1 MVKNLSTIERS
12 KQVRLGRNQPDQ
24 QAENTIIVNAS
35 DRVIEAPQ
43 AGFYVAPI
51 RVLGQS
57 EALSNAIAYDQTT
70 GELVDSGISVVPQN
84 LQGVSEE
91 GNTTTE
97 TLQLASFITSSNVS
111 VANAELQHTL
121 SVGSNLYV
129 DDVTSNAILTVLGN
143 VYIGGSLTTVGDI
156 TAVQTKNLDISDPII
171 SLGKNNTDVNFPFD
185 LGIIMNRPIIDQGAL
200 GDLIEHV
207 AVVYDEDK
215 DELRIGYTENDASDR
230 FIDIVESKSL
240 EMNIFGNVAAY
251 TYLGDGTTLT
261 GVALETDMV
270 SNVGRIA
277 VLETDLDSNA
287 GRVSTLEQ
295 NLDSNASILT
305 DAVNDL
311 ADNSSRVTSLR
322 TDVDSNS
329 FRLSSLTT
337 WHLSNVIRIANLE
350 SNLTDNSN
358 RITDLSGL
366 LASNATAITT
376 LSSRLE
382 NNSFRISVNSSNI
395 ANLYITTDNLSTN
408 LQSNSARITT
418 LEALTDAHELQI
430 SNLETDTFSNTLRLS
445 NTEANVVSLQITSS
459 NNEANIGTLFA
470 YSTSNSARISALET
484 DPVFQG
490 VITGDG
496 GAISN
501 ITLQH
506 VSDYG
511 NTVSNTIQFTGS
523 NAFVTSGRVGI
534 MTDLPS
540 NLYALDVNGNV
551 YANGIFVPNGTE
563 ITGNLNKLT
572 GNTVIYGNLNVYGST
587 SYLKTENVFIKDPIL
602 GIGNNGSADTGVI
615 VASQGSSN
623 VAFGFNNTLQ
633 EYIMAF
639 TEDGVQGVTLTPDE
653 TKMLNVH
660 VFGTL
665 FTQNNLGVA
674 NTSPVHLLDV
684 GSNIFATESG
694 NLNAIK
700 VIASSDVVTP
710 KVTTEGV
717 SLTLDA
723 RETVVTGNLVI
734 EGDTTFVH
742 SNDLVVEDT
751 VVILGNN
758 NSIASTDLGLHMI
771 RPDANV
777 LVVYKGS
784 ENELVIAHSI
794 THETPDT
801 TKQMNVHVY
810 GSTFIDTSVNVG
822 SNTYLSDFEI
832 IAPIYHGDGGLLS
845 NLVTDLQS
853 VSNNGAETDRTVTF
867 SNVTTGI
874 LVDSNVVVTSNVT
887 AGVYYGDGQ
896 FLDNISNSATL
907 TQTIT
912 DLRTDIESNA
922 TIINDSIIANVN
934 TIHTEMASN
943 AVAFYEAMATNTATI
958 YTQMA
963 SNAVA
968 FYTQME
974 TNAAAIY
981 TQMATNA
988 VAIYTQMASNA
999 DAIYTDVYTQM
1010 ETNAAAIYTQM
1021 ASNADAIYTDVYTQ
1035 METNAAAIY
1044 TQMATNAA
1052 AIYTQMASNADA
1064 IYTDVYTQME
1074 TNAAAIYTQMATNAA
1089 AIYTQMAS
1097 NADAI
1102 YTDVYTQMATNAVAF
1117 YTQMASNAD
1126 AIYTDVYTQMA
1137 TNAAAIYTQMAS
1149 NADAIYTDV
1158 YTQMETNAVA
1168 FYTQMASNAAAVYTQ
1183 MAANAVTI
1191 YTAMESNAATIFGQ
1205 MESNASTIYTQ
1216 MASNAVAA
1224 YEAMAANATTMY
1236 SALHANVQLLAPKLD
1251 PVFESN
1257 ITVSNNLV
1265 VSDLTPSRVVVVG
1278 ANNELVDYAGLT
1290 FASDTLTVDGDADIS
1305 GNLTVRGTT
1314 TYLQTINSTVSD
1326 ALMEVGAGNS
1336 VDTLDL
1342 GVIFSRPSTN
1352 VGIGFRGDENEF
1364 MIGHTLSAPDQSD
1377 LTPDTG
1383 NALQLHV
1390 YGEVLSEGLDVRGSA
1405 NTGSITTL
1413 DASVNG
1419 NLTVTSTDDTA
1430 SAAPE
1435 LTLFKNSATPA
1446 NADYLGQLRFQGENS
1461 AGGSVVYSKI
1471 TGKIGEVTQGSE
1483 DGIIEFAFQ
1492 RNSTQTIGGRW
1503 TSDALKLI
1511 NDTGLEVAGNV
1522 AVDTDTLFVDVSAD
1536 KVGVNTTA
1544 PGFELDVRGDANVA
1558 TLNVYTI
1565 QGLQTLSFNSENT
1578 TVPPLQL
1585 TAGVLNDGVGALRID
1600 SVEPDIFLNDT
1611 DGGFSTVTF
1620 ADNGTS
1626 YAAFGRNS
1634 SNNFYLTVRDPDYNG
1649 GNWRNDTLYADRMT
1663 GDIHLGYRLSVNGAS
1678 FTGSNVLEIGGSANA
1693 TVYYGDGGLLS
1704 NVSVDPTLQDVSDYG
1719 NTTSNVIQFTN
1730 TADAFTTV
1738 STANVGVFINQ
1749 LSNVVIDGL
1758 AANENLV
1765 YDGAN
1770 WVNQENSVVNYVKV
1784 HNNSGAQINRGQAVY
1799 IYNSWNTNVANVA
1812 LARSDS
1818 SNTMP
1823 AIGLVSEN
1831 ITNGS
1836 EGLAIAY
1843 GKVNNVDTS
1852 GFLDG
1857 ETLYISNVTAGG
1869 LSNVKP
1875 YSTTPDLIQNIG
1887 ICIKAGSS
1895 GVVFVTGVGRAND
1908 IPNANVVASNTDL
1921 NYVYVNQDNNDIKKI
1936 APDNL
1941 LTKLQNLG
1949 QVTSAG
1955 ASTSDTVSLT
1965 NATTGLTV
1973 SSNAVITGNCTASVF
1988 LGDGTSL
1995 DGVALAS
2002 DLQSNATR
2010 ISTLETNLGSNATI
2024 LSNVVADLAA
2034 NVLIIDNLQ
2043 TDLDDNAARITELER
2058 HFDTFKRYTYAN
2070 SFTGTSSNIGLTFA
2084 SNVFYAK
2091 IVAQLL
2097 YGQEDVNTLV
2107 LEVQGGKKTGGLSS
2121 KDIKIGT
2128 QNKFGDTT
2136 YPWSTEVATSPNEVV
2151 IEAED
2156 PNQSYEYELSV
2167 EYVCSAPDGKLESIS
2182 HDGEAVKNFSY

>member
-35 DRVIEAPQ
+35 DHVIEAPQ
-43 AGFYVAPI
+43 AGFYAAPI

-57 EALSNAIAYDQTT
+57 EALSNAVAYNQNT

-156 TAVQTKNLDISDPII
+156 TTVQTKNLDISDPVI
-171 SLGKNNTDVNFPFD
+171 SLGKNNNDVNFPFD
-185 LGIIMNRPIIDQGAL
+185 VGIVMNRPVIDLGPL
-200 GDLIEHV
+200 GDQIENV
-207 AVVYDEDK
+207 AVIYDEQQ

-230 FIDIVESKSL
+230 FIDINENRSL
-240 EMNIFGNVAAY
+240 EMNIFGNVAAFS
-251 TYLGDGTTLT
+251 YLGDGTTLT

-270 SNVGRIA
+270 SNVERIA
-277 VLETDLDSNA
+277 TLETDLTSNA
-287 GRVSTLEQ
+287 GRVSTLEE
-295 NLDSNASILT
+295 NLTSNASILT

-311 ADNSSRVTSLR
+311 ADNSSRITSLR

-337 WHLSNVIRIANLE
+337 WHLSNVIRIADLE

-395 ANLYITTDNLSTN
+395 ANLYITTDNLLTN
-408 LQSNSARITT
+408 LQSNSTRITA
-418 LEALTDAHELQI
+418 LESLTTEHALQI

-445 NTEANVVSLQITSS
+445 NTEANVSSLQITSS
-459 NNEANIGTLFA
+459 NNEANIATLFT

-523 NAFVTSGRVGI
+523 NALVTSGRVGI

-540 NLYALDVNGNV
+540 NLYALDINGNA

-563 ITGNLNKLT
+563 ITGYLNKLT

-615 VASQGSSN
+615 VASQGTSN
-623 VAFGFNNTLQ
+623 VAFGFNNTLE

-665 FTQNNLGVA
+665 YTQNNLGVA
-674 NTSPVHLLDV
+674 NTNPVHLLDV

-700 VIASSDVVTP
+700 VIASNEVVTP
-710 KVTTEGV
+710 KVSATGV

-784 ENELVIAHSI
+784 ENELAIAHSV
-794 THETPDT
+794 THETPDV

-810 GSTFIDTSVNVG
+810 GSTFVDTSVNVG

-867 SNVTTGI
+867 SNITTGV
-874 LVDSNVVVTSNVT
+874 LVDSNVVVISNVT

-896 FLDNISNSATL
+896 FLDNISNAATL
-907 TQTIT
+907 TQTVQ
-912 DLRTDIESNA
+912 DLRADIDGNVA
-922 TIINDSIIANVN
+922 IINGSITSNVN
-934 TIHTEMASN
+934 TIYDEMASN
-943 AVAFYEAMATNTATI
+943 AVAAYEAMATNTVTI
-958 YTQMA
+958 YTQMET
-963 SNAVA
+963 NAAA

-974 TNAAAIY
+974 TNAAAI
-981 TQMATNA
+981 
-988 VAIYTQMASNA
+988 
-999 DAIYTDVYTQM
+999 
-1010 ETNAAAIYTQM
+1010 
-1021 ASNADAIYTDVYTQ
+1021 
-1035 METNAAAIY
+1035 
-1044 TQMATNAA
+1044 
-1052 AIYTQMASNADA
+1052 
-1064 IYTDVYTQME
+1064 
-1074 TNAAAIYTQMATNAA
+1074 
-1089 AIYTQMAS
+1089 
-1097 NADAI
+1097 
-1102 YTDVYTQMATNAVAF
+1102 
-1117 YTQMASNAD
+1117 
-1126 AIYTDVYTQMA
+1126 YTQMA

-1168 FYTQMASNAAAVYTQ
+1168 FYTQMASNAAAIYADVYTEMETNAAAIYTQMETNAVAIYTQMATNAAAIYTQMASNADAIYTDVYTQMETNAAAIYTQMASNAAAIYTDVYTEMETNAVAFYTQMASNAATIYTDVYTQMEANAVEFYTQMASNASTIYSDVYGQMETNAVAFYTQMASNAAAIYTQ
-1183 MAANAVTI
+1183 MAANTVTI
-1191 YTAMESNAATIFGQ
+1191 YTAMESNAATIYGQ
-1205 MESNASTIYTQ
+1205 METNAATIYTQ

-1278 ANNELVDYAGLT
+1278 ADNELVDYAGLT

-1352 VGIGFRGDENEF
+1352 VGIGFRGDEGEF
-1364 MIGHTLSAPDQSD
+1364 MIGHTLSAPDQSH
-1377 LTPDTG
+1377 LAPDTG

-1390 YGEVLSEGLDVRGSA
+1390 YGEVLSEGLDVHGSA

-1419 NLTVTSTDDTA
+1419 NLTVTSTD
-1430 SAAPE
+1430 AAPE
-1435 LTLFKNSATPA
+1435 LTLYNNSATPA
-1446 NADYLGQLRFQGENS
+1446 NADYVGELRFQGENS
-1461 AGGSVVYSKI
+1461 TGGSVVYSKI

-1492 RNSTQTIGGRW
+1492 RNSTETIGGRW

-1511 NDTGLEVAGNV
+1511 NDTGLEVAGDV
-1522 AVDTDTLFVDVSAD
+1522 AIDTDTLFVDVSED
-1536 KVGVNTTA
+1536 KVGINTTT
-1544 PGFELDVRGDANVA
+1544 PGFDLDVRGDANVA
-1558 TLNVYTI
+1558 VMNVYTI

-1585 TAGVLNDGVGALRID
+1585 TAGALNDGIGALRID

-1611 DGGFSTVTF
+1611 NGGFSTVTF
-1620 ADNGTS
+1620 AAEGES
-1626 YAAFGRNS
+1626 YTAFGRNS
-1634 SNNFYLTVRDPDYNG
+1634 SNNFYLTVRDPNYNS
-1649 GNWRNDTLYADRMT
+1649 GNWRDDTLYANSAT
-1663 GDIHLGYRLSVNGAS
+1663 GDIHLGYKLAVNGAS

-1730 TADAFTTV
+1730 ATDAFVTE
-1738 STANVGVFINQ
+1738 SSANVGVLINQ

-1784 HNNSGAQINRGQAVY
+1784 HNNTGAQIDRGQAVY
-1799 IYNSWNTNVANVA
+1799 IYNAWNTNVANVA

-1818 SNTMP
+1818 SATMP

-1831 ITNGS
+1831 IINGE

-1852 GFLDG
+1852 DFLDG

-1875 YSTTPDLIQNIG
+1875 YNTTPDLIQNIG
-1887 ICIKAGSS
+1887 ICIKASNS

-1921 NYVYVNQDNNDIKKI
+1921 NYVYVNQNNNDMKKI
-1936 APDNL
+1936 APGNL
-1941 LTKLQNLG
+1941 LTKLQTLSE
-1949 QVTSAG
+1949 VTSAG
-1955 ASTSDTVSLT
+1955 ASTSDTVTLT
-1965 NATTGLTV
+1965 NATTGLSV
-1973 SSNAVITGNCTASVF
+1973 SSNVLIQGNCTADVF

-1995 DGVALAS
+1995 DGVALET
-2002 DLQSNATR
+2002 DLQSNVTR

-2024 LSNVVADLAA
+2024 LSNVVADLSA
-2034 NVLIIDNLQ
+2034 NVLIIESLQ
-2043 TDLDDNAARITELER
+2043 TDLEDNSARVTELER
-2058 HFDTFKRYTYAN
+2058 HFETFKRYNYSN
-2070 SFTGTSSNIGLTFA
+2070 SFIGTSSNIGLTFA

-2107 LEVQGGKKTGGLSS
+2107 LEVQGGKKTGGASS

-2136 YPWSTEVATSPNEVV
+2136 YPWSTEVGTSPTVVV
-2151 IEAED
+2151 IEPED
-2156 PNQSYEYELSV
+2156 LNQSYEYELSV

-2182 HDGEAVKNFSY
+2182 HDGTAVKNFSY